1 MHAAVTLKNLEEVHA
16 NYALFQ
22 YTMKY
27 RKYDEA
33 CLQYTVK
40 SASSVNS
47 RENCHQKERK
57 SEQVQQAA
65 ACVAKAKD
73 ELSRQAVLPC
83 VINGNRSL
91 CSKPAMVLCVSIPE
105 IKVPKE
111 NTVSERTESGRP
123 EISIIVPVYQVE
135 KYLNECIDSILAQTF
150 TDFELILVDDGSP
163 DNCPALCDAAAKRDS
178 RVRVIHKQN
187 GGVSTARNAGLDAA
201 QGNWIAFV
209 DSDDTAA
216 PEYLE
221 KMHKAVLETGAD
233 FAICSSQCIDET
245 GKTLAGGEHRLLN
258 EFLPQEEVLRRMV
271 VSDFQVP
278 WNKLYRRK
286 LLENLRYPENKAFED
301 TCLMPVIYA
310 RAASACGVWDFLYNY
325 RIVTGSAMHRKTTLK
340 TLDWVEAWYRLFD
353 VLYQNGIRDALCA
366 AYRPILTAV
375 WDIWLHLT
383 PEERKSPR
391 MKEAFAYERTARH
404 RLMQA
409 RGVTLKNLWAAVV
422 CAASACSYLDLCRKR
437 AERRQKTT

>member
-1 MHAAVTLKNLEEVHA
+1 MDFKNKKTTIALIVCAVSLALIGWRVWANIQAKKAEANRSGKEKVAVVTAA
-16 NYALFQ
+16 YP
-22 YTMKY
+22 
-27 RKYDEA
+27 
-33 CLQYTVK
+33 
-40 SASSVNS
+40 
-47 RENCHQKERK
+47 ERK
-57 SEQVQQAA
+57 TIVPKFRFSGTLDPVWQADVAAKVDGRIEQVLVNEGDAVSAGEVLAILDRTDTDASLLNAKGLYADAKTDYEKAQADLARYTKLYA
-65 ACVAKAKD
+65 AGAISKESLDNKQFALENAKGK
-73 ELSRQAVLPC
+73 
-83 VINGNRSL
+83 
-91 CSKPAMVLCVSIPE
+91 
-105 IKVPKE
+105 
-111 NTVSERTESGRP
+111 
-123 EISIIVPVYQVE
+123 
-135 KYLNECIDSILAQTF
+135 
-150 TDFELILVDDGSP
+150 
-163 DNCPALCDAAAKRDS
+163 
-178 RVRVIHKQN
+178 
-187 GGVSTARNAGLDAA
+187 LDAA

-409 RGVTLKNLWAAVV
+409 RGVTLKNLWAAVI